1 MYFIFINYLVIYI
14 LKCIHNVDKMSEIHK
29 ICSMFGDISSVI
41 VIVLF
46 ICMLYII
53 YRISYNLYQLSNTE
67 SFNSNL
73 FKWNSCY
80 TSNQNKLIQTFNK
93 YGCVII
99 PNTISEKECDE
110 LLEII
115 SKEERNKKNET
126 SEINSNYKRK
136 DMILNLN
143 ETKSY
148 IKKIYTNLKHFCDII
163 VPSAK
168 IVENSSLISY
178 PGCYPQVWHTD
189 TNFKSKKEANLVSFG
204 IALSDINEHMGPL
217 EVYLESNK
225 LYESNT
231 EEIVSRHSI
240 KEDLLDG
247 EYDDGNK
254 YQMIEKICKVSK
266 FKKGKCICKKGSLVI
281 WSSKVVHRGGKNND
295 KKRPVFYFSL
305 QGSGTKPVGATY
317 SLKKKDNMKCVKNI

>member
-14 LKCIHNVDKMSEIHK
+14 LKCIHNVDKMSEILK
-29 ICSMFGDISSVI
+29 LFSMFGDVSSVI

-115 SKEERNKKNET
+115 SKEERNKKNE
-126 SEINSNYKRK
+126 I
-136 DMILNLN
+136 
-143 ETKSY
+143 
-148 IKKIYTNLKHFCDII
+148 
-163 VPSAK
+163 
-168 IVENSSLISY
+168 
-178 PGCYPQVWHTD
+178 
-189 TNFKSKKEANLVSFG
+189 
-204 IALSDINEHMGPL
+204 
-217 EVYLESNK
+217 
-225 LYESNT
+225 
-231 EEIVSRHSI
+231 
-240 KEDLLDG
+240 
-247 EYDDGNK
+247 
-254 YQMIEKICKVSK
+254 
-266 FKKGKCICKKGSLVI
+266 
-281 WSSKVVHRGGKNND
+281 
-295 KKRPVFYFSL
+295 
-305 QGSGTKPVGATY
+305 
-317 SLKKKDNMKCVKNI
+317 LKKYTPI